1 MVSNVYGCVTICKT
15 WSCTTTFDRNFP
27 QEFNRDFPHPIE
39 CSDYVSALSKTSE
52 SFIKTCFKWK
62 ESFLAKIRDKI
73 FVPGSYSS
81 GLKGKSPQARIPE
94 VRSVRLL
101 WRHFDGIDAENTTNI
116 RVFL

>member
-94 VRSVRLL
+94 VRSVRYHVVSIVMATFR
-101 WRHFDGIDAENTTNI
+101 WS
-116 RVFL
+116 